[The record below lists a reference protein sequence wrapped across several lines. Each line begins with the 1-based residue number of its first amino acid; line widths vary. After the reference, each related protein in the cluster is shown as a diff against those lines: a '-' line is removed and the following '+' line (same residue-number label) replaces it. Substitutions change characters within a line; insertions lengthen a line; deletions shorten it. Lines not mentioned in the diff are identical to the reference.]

1 MTIMFDWLRKDKRQR
16 MILQSLREEI
26 DDLKGQLQ
34 DFREL
39 TARSLIPLEQLA
51 ELTETNLSD
60 LKTWVSF
67 GNLFSKEIDGELYV
81 PGEITLRLLCEKNGS
96 LHLMSRYNKPLIPS
110 DVIKASASYFH

>member
-1 MTIMFDWLRKDKRQR
+1 MFDWLRKDKRQR

-60 LKTWVSF
+60 LET
-67 GNLFSKEIDGELYV
+67 
-81 PGEITLRLLCEKNGS
+81 
-96 LHLMSRYNKPLIPS
+96 
-110 DVIKASASYFH
+110 